1 MAIIYLEGKKYSYSI
16 VRKSILSIRLRL
28 KTSRS
33 FIITCPRLTPEFV
46 INRFIKKNQLWIIK
60 HSQKISSPKLLKKF
74 KKLVILGEDYQLI
87 FTKTQRD
94 SVVIYPNDKK
104 IYANISKDT
113 NKHIKTVLEK
123 KLRPLALNLIKQKLD
138 SLSLKYNFSFN
149 NVTVRNQTSRFGSC
163 SSRGNLN
170 FNWQIILFP
179 IDKFR
184 HILLH
189 ELNHLKIKNH
199 SSVFWNQLAVYDPD
213 YKSNNLWL
221 KKEGTKYFLF

>member
-1 MAIIYLEGKKYSYSI
+1 MAIIFLDGKKYSYTIIKKPIS
-16 VRKSILSIRLRL
+16 SLRLRL
-28 KTSRS
+28 KSS
-33 FIITCPRLTPEFV
+33 NAFIISCPRLTPEFIV
-46 INRFIKKNQLWIIK
+46 NRFIKNNQLWIVQ
-60 HSQKISSPKLLKKF
+60 HSKKISSPKLLKKF
-74 KKLVILGEDYQLI
+74 KKLVILDQDYQLV
-87 FTKTQRD
+87 FVPTQRD
-94 SVVIYPNDKK
+94 SVIIYPDDKK

-123 KLRPLALNLIKQKLD
+123 KLRPLALNLIKQELKA
-138 SLSLKYNFSFN
+138 LSLRYDFSFN

-170 FNWQIILFP
+170 FNWQIIFFP
-179 IDKFR
+179 LDKFR

-199 SSVFWNQLAVYDPD
+199 SAIFWGQLAVYDPNC
-213 YKSNNLWL
+213 KSNNLWL

>member
-1 MAIIYLEGKKYSYSI
+1 MATIYLGGKKYSYSI
-16 VRKSILSIRLRL
+16 VKKPISSLRLRL
-28 KTSRS
+28 KSPRS
-33 FIITCPRLTPEFV
+33 FIVSCPRLTPEFI

-74 KKLVILGEDYQLI
+74 KKLVILGEDYQLV
-87 FTKTQRD
+87 FTITQRD
-94 SVVIYPNDKK
+94 SVIIYPNDKK

-123 KLRPLALNLIKQKLD
+123 KLRPLALTLIKQE
-138 SLSLKYNFSFN
+138 LSFLIAQYGFN
-149 NVTVRNQTSRFGSC
+149 YQHVTVRNQTSRFGSC

-170 FNWQIILFP
+170 FNWQIVFFP
-179 IDKFR
+179 RDKFR

-199 SSVFWNQLAVYDPD
+199 SQVFWNQLAVYDPNC
-213 YKSNNLWL
+213 KINNLWL
-221 KKEGTKYFLF
+221 KKEGTKLFLF